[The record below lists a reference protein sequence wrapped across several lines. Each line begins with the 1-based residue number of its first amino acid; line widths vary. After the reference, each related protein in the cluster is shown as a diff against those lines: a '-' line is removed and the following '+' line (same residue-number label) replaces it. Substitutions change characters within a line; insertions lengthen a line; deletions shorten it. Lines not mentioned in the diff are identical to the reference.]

1 MRDTSRNRQFVPAA
15 EEARLRSEAHAALA
29 LVSST
34 DLASMLPVL
43 KRYAAT
49 RGYAECQRPAL
60 RLHVAG
66 EPSRPST
73 PPWH

>member
-1 MRDTSRNRQFVPAA
+1 MSDTMRNRQFVPAA

-43 KRYAAT
+43 KHYAAKS
-49 RGYAECQRPAL
+49 GYAECPRPTL

-73 PPWH
+73 PPRH